1 MLKLK
6 FNALFTSLALI
17 SGIAHADVQNGHWL
31 VRLRAIDVIPTANS
45 NVINIIGGKV
55 NTISTQVVPE
65 LDISYFFTSN
75 ISSEL
80 ILAVARHS
88 VYANNTSL
96 GRVSLGNATLLP
108 PTLLLQYHFLP
119 DRCFN
124 PYIGAGVNYTM
135 FFNTNPGPVATSI
148 NYSNSFGPALQ
159 AGADYAIDKNWSL
172 NVDVK
177 KIMIES
183 IVNANTALGN
193 LNPDVKI
200 NPWIIGLGVGYRF
213 G

>member
-1 MLKLK
+1 MLKK
-6 FNALFTSLALI
+6 IGII
-17 SGIAHADVQNGHWL
+17 SICLLSNSVIACPDVQDGHWL
-31 VRLRAIDVIPTANS
+31 VRLRAIDVIPSANS

-55 NTISTQVVPE
+55 NSITTQVVPE
-65 LDISYFFTSN
+65 LDISYFYTRN

-88 VYANNTSL
+88 VFANNTIL

-108 PTLLLQYHFLP
+108 PTLLVQYHFMT
-119 DRCFN
+119 DRKLS
-124 PYIGAGVNYTM
+124 PYLGIGVNYTT
-135 FFNTNPGPVATSI
+135 FYNTNPGPVATSI
-148 NYSNSFGPALQ
+148 NYSNSFWPAFQ
-159 AGADYAIDKNWSL
+159 AGFDYALNKSWSL
-172 NVDVK
+172 NFDVK

-183 IVNANTALGN
+183 IVNANTAVGN

-200 NPWIIGLGVGYRF
+200 NPLIIGLGAGYRF